1 MLSMATIIWVSY
13 TLWLLHNQMTALLN
27 RAHVRDGKCQ
37 EGQVSCQASNT
48 QDSNINPIS

>member
-1 MLSMATIIWVSY
+1 MLPMATVIWVCY

-27 RAHVRDGKCQ
+27 IAHIREGKCQ
-37 EGQVSCQASNT
+37 KGQVSCQASNA